1 MTSSLRPPQSRLRAA
16 AGIGVGLLALAASA
30 APAAALSVPDPA
42 PVLPEPSR
50 APAVGQAVSVTCEAF
65 GPTLFVRLP
74 SQLSSLPST
83 VTPELKGFPE
93 CLHGM
98 NPTGEQDPPVRD

>member
-1 MTSSLRPPQSRLRAA
+1 MT
-16 AGIGVGLLALAASA
+16 
-30 APAAALSVPDPA
+30 
-42 PVLPEPSR
+42 
-50 APAVGQAVSVTCEAF
+50 CKAF

-93 CLHGM
+93 CLVGM
-98 NPTGEQDPPVRD
+98 AQSDE